1 VSDFQKVIL
10 VLNALVLKLYNLEVA
25 SVKEIKSYDDNNF
38 HVTIMFNPVCLS
50 LYRSYEI
57 FFHLGKNDSLL
68 PDIHDADACPNG
80 YVLEVLNSLNSSKK
94 SYFQRSP
101 NKTLPYHILI

>member
-10 VLNALVLKLYNLEVA
+10 VLNALVLKLYNHEVA

-38 HVTIMFNPVCLS
+38 HVTVMFNQVCLS

-57 FFHLGKNDSLL
+57 FFHLGKKMTVS
-68 PDIHDADACPNG
+68 C
-80 YVLEVLNSLNSSKK
+80 
-94 SYFQRSP
+94 
-101 NKTLPYHILI
+101 LIFMMPMHAFMAMSWKC